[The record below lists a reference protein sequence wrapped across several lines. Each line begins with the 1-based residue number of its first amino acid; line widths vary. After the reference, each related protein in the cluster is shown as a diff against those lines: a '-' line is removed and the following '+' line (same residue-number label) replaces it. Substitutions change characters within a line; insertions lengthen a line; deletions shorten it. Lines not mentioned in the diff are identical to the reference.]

1 MTLTAAIVVLLVWS
15 LYWNAPIVI
24 EKLRENTLSA
34 ACSEVR
40 PGMTFSEMNVV
51 LQRRGPFPYE
61 NADFT
66 THEYSYG
73 NARGSCVISMDQEND
88 RVGEARFRALTS
100 IDLSQGLY

>member
-1 MTLTAAIVVLLVWS
+1 V
-15 LYWNAPIVI
+15 YWNAPIVV

-40 PGMTFSEMNVV
+40 TGMTLSEMNVV
-51 LQRRGPFPYE
+51 LHRRGPVPYE

-73 NARGSCVISMDQEND
+73 NARGTCVISLGQEND
-88 RVGEARFRALTS
+88 RVGEARFRALTA
-100 IDLSQGLY
+100 IDLSQGQY